1 MKKLKRTEYLINEEF
16 NNKLIC
22 DVKCS
27 IEGDFIVIDCQS
39 FKIEFETFTDSL
51 VSYFNV
57 SPCECCGLGL
67 MEMDFINEVIE
78 NMDEIR
84 DILNNDEDYEDFDF

>member
-1 MKKLKRTEYLINEEF
+1 MKKLKRTEYLLNEEF

-39 FKIEFETFTDSL
+39 FKIEL
-51 VSYFNV
+51 
-57 SPCECCGLGL
+57 
-67 MEMDFINEVIE
+67 DFINEVIE

>member
-1 MKKLKRTEYLINEEF
+1 MKKLKRTEYLLNEEF

-39 FKIEFETFTDSL
+39 LRLNLKHLQTHWCLI
-51 VSYFNV
+51 
-57 SPCECCGLGL
+57 L
-67 MEMDFINEVIE
+67 M
-78 NMDEIR
+78 
-84 DILNNDEDYEDFDF
+84 